1 MALMKRSTAS
11 AVVSSGSTDKR
22 RQRTLAKQQQISESI
37 SGIATTILD
46 NAQESVSAIEQLKSS
61 VEQIATA
68 AEENN
73 GASEQALSNV
83 KGINTN
89 INRMSST
96 IDTVISSTLTTGDNI
111 MNAVGVIDQ
120 SVKRMNNAA
129 IVAKTSSKKSEEL
142 KVSSENI
149 GEAVGFI
156 AKIADQ
162 TNLLA
167 LNAAIEASRAK
178 EHGKGFAVV
187 ADETRAL
194 AGESEKNADFISD
207 LVNKIQVSIDK
218 IIKSIV
224 GTTTIIENTG
234 VSGARLTQTME
245 ELTKIAVYSVEA
257 ARNMNGYTASL
268 GQSALKVDEG
278 SKLIADAS
286 RDISTAVEKTLHSI
300 DIQSQALEQTEDDIK
315 ELSSLA
321 EDMKFSTD
329 SVKSAEDM
337 ASSADG
343 ISASMED
350 IQTALEEVTQSL
362 NAIEASSHSTNQNA
376 LSNKDLIDEGLSAAQ
391 DIDKLIDIVRRN
403 FDLLKTAFV
412 TVRLDIVGISDNFD
426 SSMSEGKVA
435 GGDLD
440 VIVKETKNVDKTV
453 GNISN
458 SIIQLN
464 MLAISGS
471 IEAARA
477 GDFGKGFAVVSSDIR
492 NLAKDSES
500 NTEKINDIVESMNS
514 EIDTVRTDWTKLLDS
529 QSSEKESI
537 VTLVDEIEKITSMI
551 VDLTD
556 RFAGLKVI
564 NDKNLE
570 GLNQVKIGVD
580 EIQKAVELSATNA
593 QESRKASELIIDTVA
608 HIVDGVEE
616 LAVLADELQQGWY
629 YGKYY
634 GTTRDINY

>member
-616 LAVLADELQQGWY
+616 LAVLADELQQG
-629 YGKYY
+629 
-634 GTTRDINY
+634 